1 MWFGGRERIIKRGRT
16 RVRGTRRWE
25 RDGEASG
32 TKEEDSG
39 YNERSRGGE
48 EVGERGDREVEKV
61 SEEGEKGRGRE
72 GITLL
77 WKGALLR

>member
-1 MWFGGRERIIKRGRT
+1 MCFGGRERIIKRGRT
-16 RVRGTRRWE
+16 RIRDIRRRE
-25 RDGEASG
+25 RDGGANG

-39 YNERSRGGE
+39 YNERSRGE
-48 EVGERGDREVEKV
+48 EVGEREDREVEKV
-61 SEEGEKGRGRE
+61 SEEGEKGRGRG